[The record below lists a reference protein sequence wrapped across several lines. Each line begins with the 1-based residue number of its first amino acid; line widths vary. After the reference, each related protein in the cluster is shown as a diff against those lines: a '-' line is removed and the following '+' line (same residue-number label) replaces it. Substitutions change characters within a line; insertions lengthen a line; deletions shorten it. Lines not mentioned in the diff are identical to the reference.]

1 MIAAPLVPPVVV
13 IPQAVDRLVADPVVV
28 AQEWMA
34 ARQDSAGGMATTV
47 GVIRPGVDRAMVSFE
62 DALRLAMVHFAAVPE
77 THQDLLAEVIVV
89 MGTGALNNAVRMI
102 VALKTAVRVIAVM
115 GTDALKTAVMESA
128 VLMIGVSIQ
137 SALKT
142 AVKVIAV
149 KVIGARVTGVSK
161 DGALKSAGMA
171 ISALKGVVL
180 MTDVFQTVVLELVAS
195 VMARPAASAQA
206 EASAETVKLMISPAE
221 KRLPTLLILW
231 LTICSGAGM
240 PPRRHSRPVV
250 RSIASGAPVRCVVL
264 PNSCSF
270 SGMPRPPAFWWRKSP
285 GRV

>member
-1 MIAAPLVPPVVV
+1 MIAAPLAPPVVV

-62 DALRLAMVHFAAVPE
+62 DALRPAMVHFAAVPE
-77 THQDLLAEVIVV
+77 THQDLLAEAIVV

-128 VLMIGVSIQ
+128 VMETAVLMIGVSIQ

-142 AVKVIAV
+142 AVKVMGAIVIA
-149 KVIGARVTGVSK
+149 ARVTGVSK

-171 ISALKGVVL
+171 NSALRGVVL
-180 MTDVFQTVVLELVAS
+180 MTGVFQTVVLELVAS
-195 VMARPAASAQA
+195 VMARPAVSAPAVASV
-206 EASAETVKLMISPAE
+206 ETV
-221 KRLPTLLILW
+221 R
-231 LTICSGAGM
+231 
-240 PPRRHSRPVV
+240 
-250 RSIASGAPVRCVVL
+250 
-264 PNSCSF
+264 
-270 SGMPRPPAFWWRKSP
+270 
-285 GRV
+285 

>member
-77 THQDLLAEVIVV
+77 THQDLLAEAIVV
-89 MGTGALNNAVRMI
+89 MVTGALNNAVRMI

-115 GTDALKTAVMESA
+115 GTDVLTTAVMETA

-142 AVKVIAV
+142 AVKVIGAI
-149 KVIGARVTGVSK
+149 VIAARVTGVSK

-180 MTDVFQTVVLELVAS
+180 MTDVFQTDVLELVAS
-195 VMARPAASAQA
+195 VMARPAVSAPAVASV
-206 EASAETVKLMISPAE
+206 ETV
-221 KRLPTLLILW
+221 R
-231 LTICSGAGM
+231 
-240 PPRRHSRPVV
+240 
-250 RSIASGAPVRCVVL
+250 
-264 PNSCSF
+264 
-270 SGMPRPPAFWWRKSP
+270 
-285 GRV
+285 